1 MEVTQSTSYLSIGS
15 NIGDCIKNIDRAIE
29 LLNSDK
35 TQVIKT
41 SLYYESEPWGFDSK
55 NTFINCC
62 IAISTKLSLEDL
74 LNETQSIE
82 RIIGRTEKSIN
93 AGYSDRIIDID
104 ILFYGNHICKTE
116 NITIPHPYFQ
126 ERNFV
131 LIPLTEI
138 APNFI
143 NPKNNLTITQH
154 LTNLKDNNTLKAV
167 KKS

>member
-1 MEVTQSTSYLSIGS
+1 MEVIQTTSYLSLGS
-15 NIGDCIKNIDRAIE
+15 NIGDCIKNLDKAIK

-35 TQVIKT
+35 TEVIKT
-41 SLYYESEPWGFDSK
+41 STYFESEPWGFDSK

-74 LNETQSIE
+74 LNETQNIE

-93 AGYSDRIIDID
+93 ASYSDRIIDID
-104 ILFYGNHICKTE
+104 ILFYGNDVCKTE
-116 NITIPHPYFQ
+116 KIIIPHPHFQ

-138 APNFI
+138 APDFI

-154 LTNLKDNNTLKAV
+154 LINSKDNNNIKAV